1 MGEKQESKVCFDKIE
16 PKHIEGLNDSKEFQ
30 AVAEDFKNAI
40 NLTKN
45 QIVAF
50 WSIVAGF
57 MRQAGY
63 QLLGP
68 SLGEID
74 AIKEISCGNY
84 QSLTSD
90 LLEQLSKAARDLI
103 KIVQPSKSHSH

>member
-1 MGEKQESKVCFDKIE
+1 MGEKQESKVRFDKIK
-16 PKHIEGLNDSKEFQ
+16 PKHIEGLNNSKEFQ

-40 NLTKN
+40 NLTKD

-90 LLEQLSKAARDLI
+90 LLEQLSKAAQDLI
-103 KIVQPSKSHSH
+103 KIVQPSKLY